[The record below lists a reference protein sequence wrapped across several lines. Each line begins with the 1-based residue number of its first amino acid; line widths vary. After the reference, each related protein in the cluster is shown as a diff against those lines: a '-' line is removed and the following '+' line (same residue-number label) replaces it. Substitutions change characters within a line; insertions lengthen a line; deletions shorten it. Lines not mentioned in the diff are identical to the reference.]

1 MSMKGKVAWITGA
14 STGIGAATAVRFAKE
29 GIKVGLTA
37 RHEDELQETVSQVK
51 RVGGEGLAIAGDVSK
66 EDSVKAAA
74 ERLVK
79 AYGRLDI
86 VFANAGI
93 NGTWAPLD
101 ELTVEEFDKTIAV
114 NLRGS
119 FLTIKYAF
127 PHLKRQGGSVIL
139 NASINGTRVFSNSG
153 ATAYSCSKAGERA
166 LSRMLAL
173 ELAKYRI
180 RVNTVCPGAIE
191 TPINEKTTKRDLDEA
206 REPAEYPEGE
216 IPLTDGRPGDPDT
229 VADAVLFLAS
239 DAARHVTGT
248 EIYVDGAQSLL
259 RG

>member
-14 STGIGAATAVRFAKE
+14 SSGIGAATAIRFAKE

-37 RHEDELQETVSQVK
+37 RDEDDLQEIVDRIKQN
-51 RVGGEGLAIAGDVSK
+51 GGEAIAIAGDVSK
-66 EDSVKAAA
+66 EDSMKETVEK
-74 ERLVK
+74 LVA
-79 AYGRLDI
+79 AYGRLDV

-119 FLTIKYAF
+119 FLTIKHAF
-127 PHLKRQGGSVIL
+127 PHLKKQGGSIIL

-153 ATAYSCSKAGERA
+153 ATAYACSKAGQRA

-173 ELAKYRI
+173 ELAKHKI
-180 RVNTVCPGAIE
+180 RVNTVCPGAID
-191 TPINEKTTKRDLDEA
+191 TPINEKTTKRELDEA
-206 REPAEYPEGE
+206 LEPVHFPEGE
-216 IPLTDGRPGDPDT
+216 IPLTDGAPGHPDT

-248 EIYVDGAQSLL
+248 EIYVDGAQSLI